1 MRCTPR
7 WKRPAPS
14 CRRVEGT
21 LSSLSKAT
29 KPAYSN
35 KRNTS
40 YRKIFPPQ
48 LLQVEKGHG
57 RMEWRGIKV
66 IPITPEQMGFPHVLQ
81 LARLDRIRQLSPGRQ
96 EVQTV
101 WLVTSLSP
109 EKADAERLLELARQ
123 YWSIENGTHY
133 RLDVSSGEDRCR
145 VRHTVATTVLGILR
159 RAVQGEDRAWAR
171 HQRKARDSTCP
182 AFLEKMSRRI
192 NLVMRYLTGE
202 VFRL

>member
-1 MRCTPR
+1 
-7 WKRPAPS
+7 
-14 CRRVEGT
+14 
-21 LSSLSKAT
+21 
-29 KPAYSN
+29 
-35 KRNTS
+35 
-40 YRKIFPPQ
+40 
-48 LLQVEKGHG
+48 
-57 RMEWRGIKV
+57 MEWRGIKV

-159 RAVQGEDRAWAR
+159 RAVQGEYRAWAR
-171 HQRKARDSTCP
+171 HQRKARESTCP

-202 VFRL
+202 VSRL